1 MVQKTVW
8 KKHIGI
14 LPIFLAYKLKI
25 KKKNFEVKKKKFKFF
40 PTILLSNTFL
50 KKLLNWQH
58 RAISFS
64 AGVNSVSLW
73 VWSSGFLVQSLV
85 LVERTWVWVSSNVHL
100 SSLKQLKV
108 GYIWVRSNTKVFFAK
123 FYERP
128 KIFFSKQYKY
138 RCIFFDI
145 LTIFCSNASGI
156 GIIRWSLTIMKFFW
170 SPTFVT
176 FFLDVRYIIGNTFFC
191 DLNSIF

>member
-25 KKKNFEVKKKKFKFF
+25 KKKTLKWKKKFKFF

-64 AGVNSVSLW
+64 AGVNSVCGFGVRDFW
-73 VWSSGFLVQSLV
+73 FKVWFCWNEPRFEWVQMFTCQVWSNWKLVIFGFDLTLKFSLPN
-85 LVERTWVWVSSNVHL
+85 LMKGR
-100 SSLKQLKV
+100 
-108 GYIWVRSNTKVFFAK
+108 RFF
-123 FYERP
+123 
-128 KIFFSKQYKY
+128 FFKA
-138 RCIFFDI
+138 I
-145 LTIFCSNASGI
+145 
-156 GIIRWSLTIMKFFW
+156 
-170 SPTFVT
+170 
-176 FFLDVRYIIGNTFFC
+176 
-191 DLNSIF
+191 